1 MAVLNPILQIERTEL
16 LLEIE
21 RGVALL
27 LFERHGLDKAKAED
41 IARHYVEELAFMYAG
56 ENFTIP
62 MDYIYRR
69 AMIAQ
74 VLLKEF
80 DGTNFVKLSR
90 KFRVRVNTVYD
101 IIKRFKRR
109 ANITPERTEFMRT
122 CVESIANLMV
132 RKHNFSQPEAEK
144 IGNEVADFIAD
155 EFGGIQLVLP
165 WDYSLKT
172 AHLHVELLREF
183 DGSNVQ
189 ALAEKY
195 QLPVDEIQRALDR
208 YRNLPLRASA

>member
-1 MAVLNPILQIERTEL
+1 MTVLNPILQIERTEL

-74 VLLKEF
+74 FCLRSSMAPILSNYLENSGFVLIPFTTSSK
-80 DGTNFVKLSR
+80 GSR
-90 KFRVRVNTVYD
+90 GVR
-101 IIKRFKRR
+101 I
-109 ANITPERTEFMRT
+109 
-122 CVESIANLMV
+122 
-132 RKHNFSQPEAEK
+132 
-144 IGNEVADFIAD
+144 
-155 EFGGIQLVLP
+155 
-165 WDYSLKT
+165 
-172 AHLHVELLREF
+172 
-183 DGSNVQ
+183 
-189 ALAEKY
+189 
-195 QLPVDEIQRALDR
+195 
-208 YRNLPLRASA
+208 